1 MEKLKMRSV
10 DPVQEHI
17 ARIGEL
23 FPHCVT
29 ERKKENGVL
38 EWAIDF
44 DLLKQEL
51 SGEIVE
57 GREERYQFTWPEK
70 RKAVWL
76 ANTPTS
82 MTLRPC
88 RTESVEFDRTE
99 NLYIEGDNLD
109 VLKLLRETYLGKVK
123 MIYIDPPYNT
133 GADYIY
139 PDDFAEKAGE
149 YMGHS
154 GQRDEQGNHL
164 VQNKESNGRFHTDW
178 LNMMYAR
185 LKVAKDLLSPDGA
198 IFISI
203 DENEVRN
210 LGKVCDEVFGEQ
222 NFVECFVYD
231 KKAAAKGV
239 PPVNMVCGVH
249 EYIYV
254 YARNYAQFRFLGIP
268 RSKEGF
274 ANPDNDPRGLWRN
287 TNIKST
293 TSENR
298 FAITDPDTGY
308 VYEDTW
314 AFSPKELDRLIRE
327 RRLIFPGKPDGQV
340 RAKEFYSEF
349 DNANTP
355 IKSSLG
361 LYDAQWN
368 TEMLVELMGG
378 KYFQNPKHLR
388 LMRDL
393 VAYTTGPEDL
403 ILDFFSGSGTTAHAV
418 MQCNAEDGGRR
429 RFIMVQIP
437 QETQEKSDARK
448 AGYQNICQIGRER
461 IRRAGRKIKM
471 DDPLAA
477 QGLDTGFRV
486 LKLDSS
492 NMKDVYYAP
501 GDYEASLFAGLW
513 DNIKEDRTPEDLLF
527 QGMLELGVLPT
538 SRIEEC
544 AIGGKKVFRV
554 AEGLLYACF
563 DEDVTDDVFTQI
575 ARQKPRYV
583 VLRDSSM
590 ASDAVAANF
599 EQIFEA
605 YSPDTVRKV
614 L

>member
-1 MEKLKMRSV
+1 MEKLKMRSEDQV
-10 DPVQEHI
+10 EENI
-17 ARIGEL
+17 ARIGSL

-29 ERKKENGVL
+29 ERKNEYGVL
-38 EWAIDF
+38 ERAIDF

-51 SGEIVE
+51 SHGIVE
-57 GREERYQFTWPEK
+57 GSQERYQFIWPDK
-70 RKAVWL
+70 RKSIRL
-76 ANTPTS
+76 ANAATS

-88 RTESVEFDRTE
+88 RAESVDFDRTG

-109 VLKLLRETYLGKVK
+109 ALKLLRETYLGRIK

-133 GADYIY
+133 GGDFIY
-139 PDDFAEKAGE
+139 NDDFSQT
-149 YMGHS
+149 S
-154 GQRDEQGNHL
+154 GQYLPRSGQFDEDGNRL
-164 VQNKESNGRFHTDW
+164 TPNTERNGRFHTDW

-185 LKVAKDLLSPDGA
+185 LKVAKDLLRPDGA

-203 DENEVRN
+203 DEHEVKN
-210 LGKVCDEVFGEQ
+210 LGKICDEVFGEQ

-254 YARNYAQFRFLGIP
+254 YARNYAQFKFVGVP
-268 RSKEGF
+268 RSREGF
-274 ANPDNDPRGLWRN
+274 SNPDNDPRGDWRN

-293 TSENR
+293 ISENR

-314 AFSPKELDRLIRE
+314 AFSPKELDRLTRE
-327 RRLIFPGKPDGQV
+327 KRLIFPGKPDGQV

-349 DNANTP
+349 ANANTP

-361 LYDAQWN
+361 MYDAQWN
-368 TEMLVELMGG
+368 TQMLVELMGG

-429 RFIMVQIP
+429 SFIMVQIP
-437 QETQEKSDARK
+437 QETGEKSEARR
-448 AGYQNICQIGRER
+448 AGYQNICQIGKER

-471 DDPLAA
+471 EDPLAA
-477 QGLDTGFRV
+477 QELDVGMRV

-501 GDYEASLFAGLW
+501 SEYEASLFEALA
-513 DNIKEDRTPEDLLF
+513 DNIKEDRGPEDLLF
-527 QGMLELGVLPT
+527 QAMLELGVLP
-538 SRIEEC
+538 SGRIEEC
-544 AIGGKKVFRV
+544 VIGGKRVLCV
-554 AEGLLYACF
+554 AEGELYACF
-563 DEDVTDDVFTQI
+563 DEDVTEAVITEI
-575 ARQKPRYV
+575 ARQRPRYF

-590 ASDAVAANF
+590 ASDSVAANF
-599 EQIFEA
+599 DQIFAA